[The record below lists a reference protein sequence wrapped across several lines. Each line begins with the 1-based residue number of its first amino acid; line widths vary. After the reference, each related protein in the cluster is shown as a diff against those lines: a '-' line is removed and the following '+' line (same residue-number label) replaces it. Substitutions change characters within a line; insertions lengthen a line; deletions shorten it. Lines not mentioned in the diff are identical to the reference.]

1 LSLVEEKGGR
11 ARAKREQ
18 ILAGAQRVFLRD
30 GFAATSTDAIAA
42 EARVSK
48 RTLYSY
54 YPGKKELFADVMRE
68 LTLENPQIRALES
81 IEEMSPG
88 SEEELRRDLLDLA
101 QKIVATMMQPDYLAL
116 LRTTIA
122 DTHRFPQLGGI
133 FRATVPERAMRSFA
147 VFIEK
152 SRERGVV
159 GPDVDGD
166 TAARMFVGPLLTY
179 AVLDGLLTEGPP
191 RPPAREKIEEI
202 VDLYTQAI
210 TDNSGKEAVP

>member
-88 SEEELRRDLLDLA
+88 GEEELRRDLLELA